1 MSRNDEA
8 NLQRFNRSGT
18 TSLHVLVDISFIA
31 VVQQPVAR
39 CGECWSFAIVRS
51 WQTCSV
57 VIATAEVQI
66 RVTALPLV
74 ACDSMR

>member
-31 VVQQPVAR
+31 VVQQPVGRVWMRRTLEFRDCALLANVFCSDR
-39 CGECWSFAIVRS
+39 HCGSSDPGNGV
-51 WQTCSV
+51 
-57 VIATAEVQI
+57 ATRGV
-66 RVTALPLV
+66 
-74 ACDSMR
+74 